1 MNGSGEAPKRAP
13 APSPLRL
20 LAATVAIVFGAE
32 ALLTLAN
39 GHLRPLSQVP
49 EALRDAA
56 LLVAV
61 VLPLLYL
68 VWARSLR
75 RVLAEH
81 TRTQAELEARTSRDR
96 TTQLLNRSAFEAAV
110 ERLLSRAAGEPT
122 RSVLVVLDVRRFH
135 QINEALGHK
144 HGDQLLQQIAERLKG
159 EVSNMR
165 LAARL
170 GVDVFGVLLGGILPE
185 LASQAAHRVHEVMER
200 PFTLMDGPIEVEGHL
215 GVAVFP
221 EHGRDAAELGAHA
234 ELALRQAKEQ
244 GERSLAYTGT
254 DEAST
259 ARRVRLFGLLRLALE
274 RQELTLTYQ
283 PKLTT
288 ETGVIASAEALLSWR
303 HAELGPISP
312 FEFITIAEQTSLIK
326 PLTAWVLDEAI
337 RQLSVWEQEGIELKV
352 AVNLSARNLSDE
364 TLPDYVS
371 ALLSRWEVRPERLM
385 VEITESAV
393 LLDPARAGTVLERL
407 VKLGVSLSLDDF
419 GTGYS
424 SLTYLRTLPASEL
437 KIDRSFVLDADTN
450 TSNAAIIR
458 GIVRL
463 AHDLELQVV
472 AEGVETEAIARLLRE
487 LGCDVLQ
494 GYFLSRPVPAAAFA
508 EFFRKHSA
516 SQIQTMLVENPTT
529 TPASLTRISVRPLQA
544 PPLRDS
550 LKALRAIGAA
560 TRSDAPGR

>member
-1 MNGSGEAPKRAP
+1 MNGSGQDPRQPP
-13 APSPLRL
+13 APSPFVLL
-20 LAATVAIVFGAE
+20 LATAALLFGAE
-32 ALLTLAN
+32 ALITLGHDHLTPLA
-39 GHLRPLSQVP
+39 PLP

-56 LLVAV
+56 LLVGS

-75 RVLAEH
+75 RVIAQH

-96 TTQLLNRSAFEAAV
+96 TTQLLNRSAFEAAL
-110 ERLLSRAAGEPT
+110 ERDLARTAGEPT

-144 HGDQLLQQIAERLKG
+144 HGDQLLLQIADRLRG
-159 EVSNMR
+159 DVSNVR

-170 GVDVFGVLLGGILPE
+170 GVDVFGVLLGNILPE
-185 LASQAAHRVHEVMER
+185 LASQAAHRVHEVMEQ

-221 EHGRDAAELGAHA
+221 EHGRDATELMAHA
-234 ELALRQAKEQ
+234 ELALRKSKEQ

-254 DEAST
+254 DEASS
-259 ARRVRLFGLLRLALE
+259 ARRVRLFGLLRVALE
-274 RQELTLTYQ
+274 REELTLNYQ

-288 ETGVIASAEALLSWR
+288 ESGVIASAEALLSWR

-312 FEFITIAEQTSLIK
+312 IEFITIAEQTSLIK
-326 PLTAWVLDEAI
+326 PLTAWVLEEAI
-337 RQLSVWEQEGIELKV
+337 RQLSCWQAEGIDLKV

-364 TLPDYVS
+364 TLPDYVA
-371 ALLSRWEVRPERLM
+371 ALLSRWEVSPERLM

-407 VKLGVSLSLDDF
+407 VKLGVALSLDDF

-437 KIDRSFVLDADTN
+437 KIDRSFVLDVDTN
-450 TSNAAIIR
+450 DSNAAIIR
-458 GIVRL
+458 GIVQL
-463 AHDLELQVV
+463 AHDLDLKVV
-472 AEGVETEAIARLLRE
+472 AEGVETESIARLLRE

-494 GYFLSRPVPAAAFA
+494 GYYFSRPVPAAAFA
-508 EFFRKHSA
+508 EFFRKHD
-516 SQIQTMLVENPTT
+516 SQRAQTRLVESTAA
-529 TPASLTRISVRPLQA
+529 ASITRISVRPLQA

-550 LKALRAIGAA
+550 LKALRAIGAPA
-560 TRSDAPGR
+560 TPSDAPTR